1 MTSSSNSAALYM
13 RAASLLTPGP
23 IPQADRVRFS
33 SLVRL
38 GKVAEALERSRL
50 AAAVAAGA
58 EAAPEPIVPADLVAM
73 MQPRALGLLLAPEL
87 ARAVGRKAHTRDIYR
102 ALSLAGLVTHCEE
115 LADQL
120 AAGLGQKP
128 GGKSPVARSR
138 AARSRAAILRALEG
152 CESWPPLKD
161 MMDRSAKE

>member
-1 MTSSSNSAALYM
+1 MTSSSKSGALYA
-13 RAASLLTPGP
+13 RVASLLTPGP
-23 IPQADRVRFS
+23 IPQADRHRFS

-58 EAAPEPIVPADLVAM
+58 EAAPEPIVPAELVPM
-73 MQPRALGLLLAPEL
+73 MQPRAFGLLLAPEL

-102 ALSLAGLVTHCEE
+102 ALSLAGLVKHCEE

-120 AAGLGQKP
+120 IAPPVQQPK
-128 GGKSPVARSR
+128 GKSAAARSR
-138 AARSRAAILRALEG
+138 AARSRAAIFQALEG
-152 CESWPPLKD
+152 CESWPPLKA

>member
-1 MTSSSNSAALYM
+1 MTSSSNSGALYT
-13 RAASLLTPGP
+13 RAASLLPPGP
-23 IPQADRVRFS
+23 IPQADRDRFS

-38 GKVAEALERSRL
+38 GKVAETLERSRL
-50 AAAVAAGA
+50 AGAIAAGA

-87 ARAVGRKAHTRDIYR
+87 ARTVGRQPHTRDIYR
-102 ALSLAGLVTHCEE
+102 ALSLAGLVKHCEE

-120 AAGLGQKP
+120 IAAPVQQPK
-128 GGKSPVARSR
+128 GKSATARSR
-138 AARSRAAILRALEG
+138 AARSRAAILCSLEG
-152 CESWPPLKD
+152 CGDWPPLKA